1 MTEAE
6 EGILAALLARGW
18 RPAGGTEAARV
29 VAERSGTAPLTAP
42 ARGRRSV
49 ALAAWVDGGDLDPWW
64 AAEALAAHFGL
75 RAIARGADVPAE
87 AGAVVMALPGAV
99 RRLLSEAGMLPLRRL
114 PSALE
119 LAVDNPLDEIALAG
133 VAQRLATPVVPT
145 VAPWSWIAE
154 AWERLD
160 GTNAVLQEVGNARG
174 FASAENPAD
183 ASSERELQTLEARAE
198 WRNTPARVQP
208 ETSINL
214 PSAVSIGDVVDTLFA
229 EAIVSRASD
238 IHLEPGETRIRVR
251 HRVDGVLREAGEVGG
266 AHAAAVLARTKL
278 LAGLSIVERRLPQD
292 GRFRWMSRR
301 GPRNV
306 RVSSVPTVRGESIV
320 IRILEGDAEA
330 GEAGGTL
337 AGILGAGTREGWE
350 RLIRSSDGLLL
361 VTGPTGSGK
370 SSTLHAS
377 LRQLAE
383 AGRKVITIE
392 DPVERELPR
401 VVQVGIRPELGL
413 GFPEALRAVL
423 RQSPEVIAVGEVRDR
438 ETARSC
444 LNASLTGHLVFSTLH
459 TSDAIGAIVRLR
471 DLGASVPLLA
481 TALRGVLA
489 QRLVR
494 RTCRTCARPA
504 PAPVRSAPCRA
515 CRGTGFS
522 GRLAVAELLV
532 VKDALRGLIRRG
544 ADADTLRTAAR
555 QAGMRTLVEDGASRV
570 GDGCTTAGEICRVL
584 GSAIA

>member
-1 MTEAE
+1 MTEAD

-18 RPAGGTEAARV
+18 RPAGGAAAVRAA
-29 VAERSGTAPLTAP
+29 AERSGRAPPTEP
-42 ARGRRSV
+42 ARGLRAG
-49 ALAAWVDGGDLDPWW
+49 ALAAWIDGGDLDPWW

-75 RAIARGADVPAE
+75 RAITRGAEVPAE
-87 AGAVVMALPGAV
+87 ALAVVAALPV
-99 RRLLSEAGMLPLRRL
+99 PVRLLLAEAGMLPLRRF
-114 PSALE
+114 PAAVE
-119 LAVDNPLDEIALAG
+119 LAVENPLDEAALAG
-133 VAQRLATPVVPT
+133 VAQRLAVPVVPT
-145 VAPWSWIAE
+145 VAPRSWIVE
-154 AWERLD
+154 AWDGVD
-160 GTNAVLQEVGNARG
+160 GTGAVLREVGNTRG
-174 FASAENPAD
+174 IASPANPAD
-183 ASSERELQTLEARAE
+183 ALSGLEFQTLEERAE
-198 WRNTPARVQP
+198 WRNRPARVPP
-208 ETSINL
+208 ETSVNL

-229 EAIVSRASD
+229 DAIVSRASD
-238 IHLEPGETRIRVR
+238 IHLEPGETRLRVR
-251 HRVDGVLREAGEVGG
+251 HRVDGVLREAGEVGA

-320 IRILEGDAEA
+320 IRILEGDGEA

-337 AGILGAGTREGWE
+337 AGILGARTREGWE

-361 VTGPTGSGK
+361 ITGPTGSGK

-471 DLGASVPLLA
+471 DLGVSGPLLA

-494 RTCRTCARPA
+494 RTCRSCARPA
-504 PAPVRSAPCRA
+504 PAPVRPAPCRA

-522 GRLAVAELLV
+522 GRLAVVELLV
-532 VKDALRGLIRRG
+532 VKDALRSLIRRG

-555 QAGMRTLVEDGASRV
+555 QAGMRTLGEDGASRV
-570 GDGCTTAGEICRVL
+570 DDGGTTAGEIWRVL
-584 GSAIA
+584 GSAIG